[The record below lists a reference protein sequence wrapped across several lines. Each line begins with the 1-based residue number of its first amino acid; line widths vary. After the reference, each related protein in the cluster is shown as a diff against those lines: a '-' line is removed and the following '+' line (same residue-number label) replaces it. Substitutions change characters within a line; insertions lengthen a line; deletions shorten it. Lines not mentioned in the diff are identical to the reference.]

1 MDFHG
6 ERLLLSSFPRLTLPN
21 MLIGVDD
28 PCLHLL
34 VLDQVWLQIT
44 TTCRIDHH
52 LHIKHIR
59 GPKQCFAAFMPC
71 IIGIYLLML
80 SVHYCFVLEKLLK
93 FNNSSIIS
101 TSCIQLNLVD
111 SVCNNIY

>member
-6 ERLLLSSFPRLTLPN
+6 ERLLLSSFPRLTLPS

-44 TTCRIDHH
+44 
-52 LHIKHIR
+52 
-59 GPKQCFAAFMPC
+59 
-71 IIGIYLLML
+71 IYL
-80 SVHYCFVLEKLLK
+80 S
-93 FNNSSIIS
+93 N
-101 TSCIQLNLVD
+101 
-111 SVCNNIY
+111 